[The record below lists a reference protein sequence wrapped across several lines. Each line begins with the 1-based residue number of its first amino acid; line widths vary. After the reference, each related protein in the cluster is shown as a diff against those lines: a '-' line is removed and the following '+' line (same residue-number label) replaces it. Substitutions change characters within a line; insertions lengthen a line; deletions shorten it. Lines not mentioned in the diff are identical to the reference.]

1 MKIYLYW
8 TSSHFYV
15 SSDCRCGVKK
25 SSRIVGGTTVNDPVT
40 IELHNN
46 CSTLFLILM
55 LFQINKYPWI
65 VSIQRTSDSSHICGG
80 SLVASKYVVTSARC
94 LYWDTNP
101 YMESDIQVHFELR
114 RSNIRSYT
122 LEVTGIP
129 LTWHAMLF
137 EF

>member
-40 IELHNN
+40 IELHIN

-94 LYWDTNP
+94 TYWDTNP

-114 RSNIRSYT
+114 RSNIRSCQFLLAY
-122 LEVTGIP
+122 
-129 LTWHAMLF
+129 H
-137 EF
+137 

>member
-1 MKIYLYW
+1 
-8 TSSHFYV
+8 
-15 SSDCRCGVKK
+15 
-25 SSRIVGGTTVNDPVT
+25 
-40 IELHNN
+40 
-46 CSTLFLILM
+46 M

-114 RSNIRSYT
+114 RSNIRSCQFLLDT
-122 LEVTGIP
+122 TDM
-129 LTWHAMLF
+129 TCHAI
-137 EF
+137 

>member
-1 MKIYLYW
+1 MKSLYW

-94 LYWDTNP
+94 LYRDTNP
-101 YMESDIQVHFELR
+101 YTESDIQVHFVIINLDAAIIK
-114 RSNIRSYT
+114 SGHIC
-122 LEVTGIP
+122 LVI
-129 LTWHAMLF
+129 F
-137 EF
+137 